1 MSDLT
6 ERIDEVTYRS
16 NMLRGWINKHG
27 EGLTDIQ
34 RQLAI
39 EQAIDIKDAAES
51 ILGQLG
57 QYD

>member
-6 ERIDEVTYRS
+6 ERIEEAIYHSHV
-16 NMLRGWINKHG
+16 LRDWINKHG
-27 EGLTDIQ
+27 EGLTDSQ

-57 QYD
+57 HYG